1 VGTTVD
7 VTVARDTDS
16 IVQSLQT
23 LATAY
28 NAASSYV
35 TTQTAADGALPF
47 DSSLRSTIS
56 NLKNVLLGGV
66 AGSSNST
73 YTTASMIGLS
83 LDKTGKMTVDTT
95 ALTAALNSKPDEV
108 KALFQTAGSSPN
120 ANVQY
125 MSASSSTKPGTYN
138 VSITAPA
145 TTPVA
150 TSTALAGTYGSA
162 STANQMVVTDS
173 FTGNTTTI
181 SLADSDTAQSIV
193 SKLNTAFGASNL
205 KLSASIDNGSVKI
218 TGANYG
224 SGSKI
229 TIGFKLD
236 GVDAAQQLGF
246 AATTAGTDV
255 QGTING
261 KSATGAGQLLTAD
274 VPGPGDTNDA
284 QGLSFL
290 YTGFTPVDTTLSYV
304 QGLGGALENSAN
316 SVLLSGTGLID
327 TNTAS
332 LASTVDLLTTK
343 SQDIQ
348 TRLDRQK
355 ASLTA
360 QFTAME
366 AAMSKLQSQS
376 QWLTGQINALSA
388 SN

>member
-1 VGTTVD
+1 
-7 VTVARDTDS
+7 
-16 IVQSLQT
+16 
-23 LATAY
+23 
-28 NAASSYV
+28 
-35 TTQTAADGALPF
+35 
-47 DSSLRSTIS
+47 
-56 NLKNVLLGGV
+56 
-66 AGSSNST
+66 
-73 YTTASMIGLS
+73 
-83 LDKTGKMTVDTT
+83 MTVDTT

-162 STANQMVVTDS
+162 SAANQMVVTDS